1 MRAQRPR
8 HIRDAAEIECRPGWG
23 SMGGCGPPDVMIM
36 IGVVARRGIE
46 GAVGPLR
53 ARLLLEVRIAAKLSG
68 GASRSSGTC

>member
-1 MRAQRPR
+1 
-8 HIRDAAEIECRPGWG
+8 
-23 SMGGCGPPDVMIM
+23 MGGCGPPDVMIM